1 MRGAGLPSWIWSSS
15 PTFPTSVEHRAFHR
29 PGMREDDGRNEPVST
44 PAVSKPG
51 KKLGMCFIGDTTPMV
66 DPLNTSQTI
75 ARLYLG
81 LAKTYIQG
89 MALRKIVKM
98 GNPVLA
104 ARAAPVDSANMA
116 RVVDLI
122 PDMVEAMREAGGVGL
137 AAPQVG
143 ESLRVIIFEVP
154 ESRVSGDDNDGPFSL
169 QALINPEIEPIG
181 EAIEL
186 GWEGC
191 LSIPGLRGE
200 VPRHARIRYSG
211 LDGEGNSVTREA
223 SGFHARVVQHEVD
236 HLDGILYLER
246 MTDMRRIGYVDEMAA
261 AAVEAKLA
269 GRTDD
274 G

>member
-1 MRGAGLPSWIWSSS
+1 VVTQAWS
-15 PTFPTSVEHRAFHR
+15 V
-29 PGMREDDGRNEPVST
+29 PVRVGSRR
-44 PAVSKPG
+44 
-51 KKLGMCFIGDTTPMV
+51 L
-66 DPLNTSQTI
+66 L
-75 ARLYLG
+75 RLYLNR
-81 LAKTYIQG
+81 ASTYIQG
-89 MALRKIVKM
+89 MAPRKIVKM

-104 ARAAPVDSANMA
+104 ARAAPVDSENMA

-154 ESRVSGDDNDGPFSL
+154 EGRASGDADDGPREL

-181 EAIEL
+181 EEIEL

-211 LDGEGNSVTREA
+211 LDGEGNRVAREA
-223 SGFHARVVQHEVD
+223 NGFHARVVQHEVD

-246 MTDMRRIGYVDEMAA
+246 MTDMRRLGYVDEMAA
-261 AAVEAKLA
+261 ATVEAKLA
-269 GRTDD
+269 GRAEDRRTENE
-274 G
+274 

>member
-1 MRGAGLPSWIWSSS
+1 MINFLACFWRVSGGEVVFPDGAS
-15 PTFPTSVEHRAFHR
+15 
-29 PGMREDDGRNEPVST
+29 DVS
-44 PAVSKPG
+44 
-51 KKLGMCFIGDTTPMV
+51 
-66 DPLNTSQTI
+66 
-75 ARLYLG
+75 RLYLDR
-81 LAKTYIQG
+81 ANTYIQD

-104 ARAAPVDSANMA
+104 ARAAPGDSENME
-116 RVVDLI
+116 RVIDLL
-122 PDMVEAMREAGGVGL
+122 PDMAETMRAAGGVGL

-154 ESRVSGDDNDGPFSL
+154 ESRASGAEDDGPLEL

-181 EAIEL
+181 EAMEL

-200 VPRHARIRYSG
+200 VPRHARIRYTG
-211 LDGEGNSVTREA
+211 LDGEGNRVAREA

-236 HLDGILYLER
+236 HLDGVLYLER
-246 MTDMRRIGYVDEMAA
+246 MTDMRRIGYVEEMAQ

-269 GRTDD
+269 GRTEDE
-274 G
+274 